1 MKPLHE
7 FTSATYHDFLDFL
20 VVDREGKE
28 VGTLFSAWSDQE
40 TGAFEYLG
48 IKTGF
53 LMGKNHIVPAG
64 GAQVDEDGHSI
75 HVPYAL
81 EFLKDA
87 PVCDAAAEITEEHE
101 KEIKA
106 YYTKNG

>member
-1 MKPLHE
+1 MKPLQDY
-7 FTSATYHDFLDFL
+7 TSATYHDFLDFL
-20 VVDREGKE
+20 IVDKDGQD
-28 VGTLFSAWSDQE
+28 VGTLFSAWSDQA

-53 LMGKNHIVPAG
+53 LLGKNHIVPARD
-64 GAQVDEDGHSI
+64 AQVDEEKQTI
-75 HVPYAL
+75 QVPYTV

-87 PVCDAAAEITEEHE
+87 PVCAAEAEVTEEHE

-106 YYTKNG
+106 YYAQA